1 MLLKSHE
8 QDCLKLSH
16 RIIAGVNNPKAEECT
31 IPYIHGL
38 GGLDG
43 NHFAKN
49 SPTKT
54 VYQLPAA
61 IPDELAE
68 RMAST
73 RQL

>member
-1 MLLKSHE
+1 M
-8 QDCLKLSH
+8 
-16 RIIAGVNNPKAEECT
+16 
-31 IPYIHGL
+31 
-38 GGLDG
+38 GGLHG

-68 RMAST
+68 RMAGT
-73 RQL
+73 WQQL

>member
-1 MLLKSHE
+1 M
-8 QDCLKLSH
+8 
-16 RIIAGVNNPKAEECT
+16 
-31 IPYIHGL
+31 
-38 GGLDG
+38 GGLRG

-68 RMAST
+68 RPDGWHTAAIAT
-73 RQL
+73 VW